1 MLYLQQAADR
11 FAEHYDGLMRQ
22 LAKDPLADL
31 PGFGSEPL
39 SIFRIVALR

>member
-1 MLYLQQAADR
+1 MQKAAER
-11 FAEHYDGLMRQ
+11 FATKYDDLMCK
-22 LAKDPLADL
+22 LAKDPLVNL